1 MRPRLD
7 TAVLL
12 LERPDDRPGGSV
24 LFLVHRAADGWLA
37 LDLAGPVTDRF
48 APPRGS
54 DRPSLEVVRGGGS
67 FPGRVLALYALPA
80 DPESFGGLRVP
91 GPGGARFGL
100 GGDVERLL
108 EAALGSP
115 MSGRG
120 GPPRIRFFR
129 GLTSLATR
137 SRAPPAGAIVL
148 RATPELVF
156 EARPGGIGAA
166 ELARTSFAGAANEQI
181 GQRAKS

>member
-12 LERPDDRPGGSV
+12 LERPEDRPGGSV

-80 DPESFGGLRVP
+80 DPESFGGL
-91 GPGGARFGL
+91 
-100 GGDVERLL
+100 
-108 EAALGSP
+108 
-115 MSGRG
+115 
-120 GPPRIRFFR
+120 
-129 GLTSLATR
+129 TSLATR

-166 ELARTSFAGAANEQI
+166 ELARSSFAGAANEQI